1 MDAVEIEDAKSAQ
14 NLVAENF
21 TVFDLGDFIPVLRP
35 FDLQGYESRM
45 RKVKDLQDKFVGEI
59 LSEHRERKKVWKCR
73 RQLQEGHGGC
83 AAGAHGNQGWH
94 SKHGE

>member
-1 MDAVEIEDAKSAQ
+1 MDAVEIEDARSAQ
-14 NLVAENF
+14 NLVAEHF

-35 FDLQGYESRM
+35 FNLQGYESCM

-59 LSEHRERKKVWKCR
+59 VSEHRERKKVCKCR
-73 RQLQEGHGGC
+73 RQLQGHGGC

-94 SKHGE
+94 SNHGE